1 MIHFWLPVAPPTS
14 EVLEWDPDRDP
25 SRYAS
30 GSGHSVIELYRRL
43 AGAGDPVTFGSAV
56 PSTTR
61 LLVLYKPS
69 IESPAL
75 HVRALSVLRG
85 SRASYALIRGDA
97 TGRFPLPVA
106 PVRDFVPIAALVTSE
121 EHRWLPPLPQRGLL
135 PRRLER
141 RGRVRSLAFKGNP
154 ENVPPYM
161 RDESWRA
168 ALADR
173 GIHWHL
179 DTPGL
184 TDGSDQRWH
193 DFSEVDAVA
202 CVRSPEMRWDIER
215 KPATRLINAWRAG
228 CIPLADEEPGYRELG
243 NDGHDVFF
251 VSDGG
256 GCLAVLDRLLGDP
269 MLVSRVETAMGRRAP
284 EFAPEIVLAQW
295 RAALLD
301 ALDAPNTGGWRAR
314 ARTLRVAAAQA
325 RQLMR
330 RR

>member
-1 MIHFWLPVAPPTS
+1 M
-14 EVLEWDPDRDP
+14 
-25 SRYAS
+25 
-30 GSGHSVIELYRRL
+30 IELYQRL

-75 HVRALSVLRG
+75 HARALSVLRRN
-85 SRASYALIRGDA
+85 RASYALIRGDA

-106 PVRDFVPIAALVTSE
+106 PVRGFVPIAALVTSE

-168 ALADR
+168 ALAER
-173 GIHWHL
+173 GINWHL
-179 DTPGL
+179 DTPRL
-184 TDGSDQRWH
+184 TDGSDQQWH

-202 CVRSPEMRWDIER
+202 CVRNAEMSWDIER

-228 CIPLADEEPGYRELG
+228 GIPLADDEPGYGELG
-243 NDGHDVFF
+243 KDGHESSSCVTVPSVSRFSIACSRIRRSSHASRSRSDVACPSSHPRSSSRTG
-251 VSDGG
+251 VRRYSKRSTRPTPEDGG
-256 GCLAVLDRLLGDP
+256 L
-269 MLVSRVETAMGRRAP
+269 EHGR
-284 EFAPEIVLAQW
+284 
-295 RAALLD
+295 
-301 ALDAPNTGGWRAR
+301 
-314 ARTLRVAAAQA
+314 
-325 RQLMR
+325 
-330 RR
+330 